1 MKLALL
7 SRLTAAPTT
16 RARSLGFLA
25 WLFWLD
31 VKASLQLAS
40 GGGVAWRRIDG
51 SWTSPAT
58 NIFLS
63 DASEAIF
70 LRRFN

>member
-16 RARSLGFLA
+16 RARSLSFLA
-25 WLFWLD
+25 SLFWLD

-40 GGGVAWRRIDG
+40 GGFPEALNRRLLDVA
-51 SWTSPAT
+51 
-58 NIFLS
+58 S
-63 DASEAIF
+63 DDHIS
-70 LRRFN
+70 LRCKRSNFFAQV